1 LEATLALIEQSEKP
15 QDSPWLAAR
24 FIKNNRRI
32 SNLRRAAAAWLADSR
47 EILYPKPLFIGFL
60 RQSGAGR
67 NIAVTATAWFPAAR
81 TQRQ

>member
-32 SNLRRAAAAWLADSR
+32 SNLRRAAAASLA
-47 EILYPKPLFIGFL
+47 EKINL
-60 RQSGAGR
+60 R
-67 NIAVTATAWFPAAR
+67 
-81 TQRQ
+81 